1 LSLYNKILWKS
12 QILGISFSARN
23 YKICLLFK
31 HKLRLPNTRK
41 RLLINLKSART
52 GEFAF
57 TPSGNIYPCER
68 LIGSDN
74 GQSHCIGNI
83 HDGFFLKEKCFQKSN
98 MATNNEC
105 QLCSL
110 SQYCMNWCGCTNYFL
125 TGSYNLVGPFV
136 CASEKVAIN
145 SAFKVIKEA
154 NDKGLNF
161 SEHLA
166 AAPIMSVIGD
176 IIRTNQK
183 LSLKSLKNT

>member
-1 LSLYNKILWKS
+1 VILRGGY
-12 QILGISFSARN
+12 QPLEQCRMG
-23 YKICLLFK
+23 
-31 HKLRLPNTRK
+31 
-41 RLLINLKSART
+41 T

-136 CASEKVAIN
+136 CASEKAAIN